1 MLATSGRSL
10 LLEGEFRP
18 KIEASIPKYDL
29 QGQSV
34 AIIGLGKS
42 GIAAA
47 KLALARGASVLALDQ
62 NETLKPLE
70 QTIFNVKDGR
80 LKTILGCFDHELFD
94 EADLIVVSH
103 GVALENYCL
112 ASLLQSGKRVISEL
126 DFAAEVLPQCTKVL
140 AVTGTNGKSTVATFA
155 GQMLNHSNIRTF
167 VGGNLGIPLSE
178 AAFECLLSPQE
189 PYQAAVV
196 EVSSY
201 QLEIPNKFF
210 SPSVSVILNLTP
222 DHLERHKSMTNYSM
236 IKCRVLSHMS
246 GRKIAILPMGNPY
259 ITDAIASHGN
269 EYMFAWIGAYPGI
282 KVDMEQKVAN
292 FNVPGIGL
300 LSQLPLNAMKAV
312 GTHNYYNAAI
322 AALSVIG
329 LDVGIDTAAI
339 SLTIDRLKA
348 PPHRMQIVHE
358 DGNGVTWVDD
368 SKATNVEAT
377 YAGLTGLKEKKAVVL
392 LGGLSKM
399 LDAQGSN
406 GFEHLIEPLK
416 NHRGVVTVSDS
427 FLLQHSHFT
436 EAVKIIFSVNHH
448 SCLASYIFIVIK
460 FGSSGALIQD
470 TLSSHGLA
478 IPCLQAKDLK
488 GAVSLAKNMAKPGD
502 VILLSPGCASFD
514 EFINFEHRGNF
525 FQELDLSM
533 V

>member
-1 MLATSGRSL
+1 MLATSGRIL
-10 LLEGEFRP
+10 ILEREFRP
-18 KIEASIPKYDL
+18 KIEASFPTYDL

-70 QTIFNVKDGR
+70 QTLLNVKDGR
-80 LKTILGCFDHELFD
+80 LKTILGYFDHELFD
-94 EADLIVVSH
+94 EADLIVVSP

-112 ASLLQSGKRVISEL
+112 SSLLQSGKRVISEL
-126 DFAAEVLPQCTKVL
+126 DFAAEVLPRCTKVL

-222 DHLERHKSMTNYSM
+222 DHLERHKSMTNYST

-259 ITDAIASHGN
+259 ITEAIASHGN
-269 EYMFAWIGAYPGI
+269 ECMFAWIGAYPGVE
-282 KVDMEQKVAN
+282 VDMEQKVAN

-300 LSQLPLNAMKAV
+300 LSQLPLNAIKAV

-368 SKATNVEAT
+368 SKATNVEST

-392 LGGLSKM
+392 LGGLSKI

-416 NHRGVVTVSDS
+416 NHRGVVT
-427 FLLQHSHFT
+427 
-436 EAVKIIFSVNHH
+436 
-448 SCLASYIFIVIK
+448 
-460 FGSSGALIQD
+460 FGSSGLLIQD

-514 EFINFEHRGNF
+514 EFINFEHRGKF
-525 FQELDLSM
+525 FQELALSM
-533 V
+533 KV

>member
-1 MLATSGRSL
+1 
-10 LLEGEFRP
+10 
-18 KIEASIPKYDL
+18 
-29 QGQSV
+29 
-34 AIIGLGKS
+34 
-42 GIAAA
+42 
-47 KLALARGASVLALDQ
+47 
-62 NETLKPLE
+62 
-70 QTIFNVKDGR
+70 
-80 LKTILGCFDHELFD
+80 
-94 EADLIVVSH
+94 
-103 GVALENYCL
+103 
-112 ASLLQSGKRVISEL
+112 
-126 DFAAEVLPQCTKVL
+126 
-140 AVTGTNGKSTVATFA
+140 
-155 GQMLNHSNIRTF
+155 MLNHSNIRTF

-189 PYQAAVV
+189 PYQARRNLAYFICNTAAVV

-210 SPSVSVILNLTP
+210 LPSVSVILNLTP
-222 DHLERHKSMTNYSM
+222 DHLERHKSMTNYST

-269 EYMFAWIGAYPGI
+269 ECMFAWIGAYPGI

-368 SKATNVEAT
+368 SKATNVEST

-392 LGGLSKM
+392 LGGLSKI

-406 GFEHLIEPLK
+406 GFEHLMEPLK
-416 NHRGVVTVSDS
+416 NHRGVVT
-427 FLLQHSHFT
+427 
-436 EAVKIIFSVNHH
+436 
-448 SCLASYIFIVIK
+448 

-514 EFINFEHRGNF
+514 EFINFEHRGKF
-525 FQELDLSM
+525 FQELALSM
-533 V
+533 KV